1 MRPFFVLNVIGGSNA
16 PDSDFWSRTAPAG
29 DEAGPASNPHSPDR
43 AGRAHSSRT
52 RRRKLSGMLVGA
64 RPSRYLAAQIAGMSA
79 AGLGIAVLAGWAL
92 DLSALKRVWP
102 GVPPTKAN
110 AAVMIVVV
118 GVGLAVFARAEP
130 RRRER
135 LIAGAAGA
143 FCVVLS
149 TLTLLEYMHGLGID
163 ELLFR
168 DTTGSALPGR
178 PSPHAAIG
186 LLLAGTNLVLLA
198 GSRARHVRAAAWI
211 NNALAIVVMAG
222 IIGYA
227 YSVDYLRGFSSV
239 NGIGLIALA
248 ALALLLI
255 GLALLD
261 SDATWLAVFISPG
274 AGGRMARRFAP
285 LVLLSPI
292 LIGVQGAVYDH
303 PIGHAI
309 AAVAV
314 TTAFVITLLAGASA
328 LDRAEAERKTLGGL
342 LPICSH
348 CKRIRDDA
356 GYWSQVESYVS
367 KYSEAE
373 FSHSLCPSCLLEYYP
388 EHAETI
394 ISELERTDGR

>member
-1 MRPFFVLNVIGGSNA
+1 MIARERLDKYRAARF
-16 PDSDFWSRTAPAG
+16 AG
-29 DEAGPASNPHSPDR
+29 IAA
-43 AGRAHSSRT
+43 T
-52 RRRKLSGMLVGA
+52 GA
-64 RPSRYLAAQIAGMSA
+64 
-79 AGLGIAVLAGWAL
+79 GIAVLVGWAF

-110 AAVMIVVV
+110 AAVMFVVA
-118 GVGLAVFARAEP
+118 GVGLAVIAQAAP
-130 RRRER
+130 GRRRR
-135 LIAGAAGA
+135 LTAGAAGA

-149 TLTLLEYMHGLGID
+149 ALTLLEFWQSLGID

-186 LLLAGTNLVLLA
+186 LLLAGANLFLLG
-198 GSRARHVRAAAWI
+198 GSRVSYLRATAWI

-222 IIGYA
+222 VIGYA

-239 NGIGLIALA
+239 NGIGVLALIALA
-248 ALALLLI
+248 FLVVGMAALEPRR
-255 GLALLD
+255 
-261 SDATWLAVFISPG
+261 TWLSVFISRG
-274 AGGRMARRFAP
+274 VGGKMARRFAP

-292 LIGVQGAVYDH
+292 LIGVQTAVYDH
-303 PIGHAI
+303 PAGHAI

-328 LDRAEAERKTLGGL
+328 LDKAEAQQKTLSGL

-367 KYSEAE
+367 KHSEAE
-373 FSHSLCPSCLLEYYP
+373 FSHSLCPSCLLEHYP

-394 ISELERTDGR
+394 INQLESSGAVTSSESPT

>member
-1 MRPFFVLNVIGGSNA
+1 
-16 PDSDFWSRTAPAG
+16 
-29 DEAGPASNPHSPDR
+29 
-43 AGRAHSSRT
+43 
-52 RRRKLSGMLVGA
+52 MLVRA
-64 RPSRYLAAQIAGMSA
+64 RPNKFQAARIAGISA
-79 AGLGIAVLAGWAL
+79 AGLGIAVLLGWAL
-92 DLSALKRVWP
+92 NLSALKRVWP

-110 AAVMIVVV
+110 AAAMFVVA
-118 GVGLAVFARAEP
+118 GVGLALVARARP
-130 RRRER
+130 GRRAR
-135 LIAGAAGA
+135 LAAGAAGA
-143 FCVVLS
+143 FCAVFS
-149 TLTLLEYMHGLGID
+149 ALTLLEYWHGLAID

-168 DTTGSALPGR
+168 DTTGSAFPGR

-186 LLLAGTNLVLLA
+186 LLLVGINLIFLA
-198 GSRARHVRAAAWI
+198 DSRGRYLRAAAWI
-211 NNALAIVVMAG
+211 NNTLAIVVATG

-239 NGIGLIALA
+239 NGIGVLALA
-248 ALALLLI
+248 ALALLVV

-261 SDATWLAVFISPG
+261 PDETWLAVFISPG

-292 LIGVQGAVYDH
+292 LIGVQTAVYDH
-303 PIGHAI
+303 PAGHAI
-309 AAVAV
+309 AAAAV
-314 TTAFVITLLAGASA
+314 TAAIVITLFVGASA
-328 LDRAEAERKTLGGL
+328 LDKAEVERKTLSGL

-373 FSHSLCPSCLLEYYP
+373 FSHSLCPDCLLEHYP

-394 ISELERTDGR
+394 INQLKQSGLASGSEDPTGE

>member
-1 MRPFFVLNVIGGSNA
+1 M
-16 PDSDFWSRTAPAG
+16 
-29 DEAGPASNPHSPDR
+29 E
-43 AGRAHSSRT
+43 RT
-52 RRRKLSGMLVGA
+52 RKLNRMLVA
-64 RPSRYLAAQIAGMSA
+64 ASPSKHLAARIAGTLT
-79 AGLGIAVLAGWAL
+79 AGLGVAVLVGWAL

-110 AAVMIVVV
+110 AAIMLVIA
-118 GVGLAVFARAEP
+118 GVGLAVVARAVP
-130 RRRER
+130 KRRER

-143 FCVVLS
+143 FCVALS
-149 TLTLLEYMHGLGID
+149 ALTLFEYWHSLGID

-186 LLLAGTNLVLLA
+186 LLLAGINLTLIA
-198 GSRARHVRAAAWI
+198 GFRARHVRAVAWV
-211 NNALAIVVMAG
+211 NNTLAIVVAAG
-222 IIGYA
+222 VVGYA

-239 NGIGLIALA
+239 NGIGVVALV
-248 ALALLLI
+248 ALALLVV

-261 SDATWLAVFISPG
+261 SEATWLAVFISPG

-285 LVLLSPI
+285 LILLSPI
-292 LIGVQGAVYDH
+292 LIGVQTALYDH
-303 PIGHAI
+303 PVGHAI
-309 AAVAV
+309 AAVVV
-314 TTAFVITLLAGASA
+314 TAAIVMTLITGASA
-328 LDRAEAERKTLGGL
+328 LNRAEAQRKTLSGL

-356 GYWSQVESYVS
+356 GYWSQVESYVA

-373 FSHSLCPSCLLEYYP
+373 FSHSLCPSCLLEHYP

-394 ISELERTDGR
+394 VSELERSGLASGVEDAVRE